1 MPGWIVGNLD
11 FYFNPFSAHKTSHD
25 VPENFQLD
33 YLMPHAFLL
42 EFRYSVPS
50 GVKQITPNKH
60 FWHAKPFGKGGS
72 LEKNLNLQYTL
83 VGRKRVKIDQD
94 FFIRERGQIDQD
106 FFHQG
111 KGSNRSG
118 FFCISHSLQGFY
130 FEHDAKVS
138 EFFIHSIL
146 SEQSEI
152 SVPSECSLLYFVS
165 ICSCFSRH
173 ILPSVGGVLSIVEWQ
188 LEVILQKWEM
198 DKSILNFDYCLGE
211 GSLLFVLVTD

>member
-1 MPGWIVGNLD
+1 MGNLD

-106 FFHQG
+106 FFASPILCRDFTLSMMQRFL
-111 KGSNRSG
+111 N
-118 FFCISHSLQGFY
+118 SLFTQFY
-130 FEHDAKVS
+130 LSKVK
-138 EFFIHSIL
+138 
-146 SEQSEI
+146 
-152 SVPSECSLLYFVS
+152 SVYPVNVLYS
-165 ICSCFSRH
+165 T
-173 ILPSVGGVLSIVEWQ
+173 L
-188 LEVILQKWEM
+188 
-198 DKSILNFDYCLGE
+198 
-211 GSLLFVLVTD
+211 